1 MNCLRHL
8 FFGMLLIGWRGLSAT
23 LIAQSP
29 LPPTAGLPDTTTIT
43 PDTVASADIVDFVR
57 KTWPRLPVHPHEP
70 AKLTSGGHFV
80 WIIPQVGYSL
90 STGLLGQVLGNVT
103 FRRPGANLSSV
114 ISSVTY
120 TQNQQALLTITT
132 TVWTPG
138 NRWVLTGDWR
148 LMHYPQATYGLGM
161 FTSTDRVVSMDY
173 SYLRFY
179 QGVLRRIRPALYAG
193 FGYQLDDHW
202 GIRSWDGR
210 HDRTK
215 ISGYEYGIEGRSIS
229 SGIAMQLLYDNRPN
243 SINPTGG
250 QMLNLLVRTNSEAL
264 GSDTDYSSL
273 LIDARTYLRLR
284 AGSPNILALWS
295 YNALTLSGNPPFL
308 DLPSTGW
315 DATSNLGRGYIQGRF
330 RGKKLL
336 YAEAEYRFQ
345 ISRSGLLG
353 GVVFANAQSVTQTLT
368 QQFERIAPAGGV
380 GLRIRMNKVTRANL
394 CIDYAVGTDGSHGL
408 FFNLGEVF

>member
-1 MNCLRHL
+1 MNRLRRSFSWL
-8 FFGMLLIGWRGLSAT
+8 LLIGWSCLAT
-23 LIAQSP
+23 SLTAQSIP
-29 LPPTAGLPDTTTIT
+29 PSPDNFAATPTART
-43 PDTVASADIVDFVR
+43 DTVASADIVDFLR
-57 KTWPRLPVHPHEP
+57 TSCRLRLRPHE
-70 AKLTSGGHFV
+70 ADKLASGGHFV
-80 WIIPQVGYSL
+80 WVIPQVGYSL
-90 STGLLGQVLGNVT
+90 PTGVLGQILGNVT

-114 ISSVTY
+114 VSSATY
-120 TQNQQALLTITT
+120 TQQQQSLLTITST
-132 TVWTPG
+132 IWTPG
-138 NRWVLTGDWR
+138 NRWVFVGDWR

-161 FTSTDRVVSMDY
+161 YTSTERVVSMDY

-179 QGVLRRIRPALYAG
+179 QSVLRRIRPALYAG
-193 FGYQLDDHW
+193 FGYQFDDHW
-202 GIRSWDGR
+202 DIRSWDGR

-229 SGIAMQLLYDNRPN
+229 SGIAMQLLYDNRSN

-250 QMLNLLVRTNSEAL
+250 QVLNLLVRTNKTAL
-264 GSDTDYSSL
+264 GSDTDYSSM
-273 LIDARTYLRLR
+273 LIDARTYLHLR

-330 RGKKLL
+330 RGKRLL

-353 GVVFANAQSVTQTLT
+353 GVVFANAQSVTQPLT

-380 GLRIRMNKVTRANL
+380 GVRIRMNKVTRANL
-394 CIDYAVGTDGSHGL
+394 CIDYAVGVGGSHGL

>member
-1 MNCLRHL
+1 MNRIRSTLYW
-8 FFGMLLIGWRGLSAT
+8 LLLPCWLLLTESGRVQ
-23 LIAQSP
+23 AQS
-29 LPPTAGLPDTTTIT
+29 LPMPAPERNDSTAS
-43 PDTVASADIVDFVR
+43 DTVAAADIVDFVK
-57 KTWPRLPVHPHEP
+57 KTWPRLPVHPHE
-70 AKLTSGGHFV
+70 ASRLASGGHFV

-103 FRRPGANLSSV
+103 FRRPRANLSSI
-114 ISSVTY
+114 ISSLTY
-120 TQNQQALLTITT
+120 TQNQQALLTITST
-132 TVWTPG
+132 IWTPG
-138 NRWVLTGDWR
+138 NQWVLTGDWR

-179 QGVLRRIRPALYAG
+179 QGVLRRLRPALYAG
-193 FGYQLDDHW
+193 LSYQLDNHW
-202 GIRSWDGR
+202 NIRSWDER
-210 HDRTK
+210 HDRSK
-215 ISGYEYGIEGRSIS
+215 ISGYEYGVEGRSIS
-229 SGIAMQLLYDNRPN
+229 SGIAMQMLYDNRPN
-243 SINPTGG
+243 AINPSGG
-250 QMLNLLVRTNSEAL
+250 QMLNLLVRTNKQAL
-264 GSDTDYSSL
+264 GSDTDYSSM
-273 LIDARTYLRLR
+273 LIDARTYLHLR

-295 YNALTLSGNPPFL
+295 YNALTISGDPPFL

-345 ISRSGLLG
+345 VSRSGLLG
-353 GVVFANAQSVTQTLT
+353 GVVFANAQTVTQPLN
-368 QQFERIAPAGGV
+368 QQFERVAPAGGV

-394 CIDYAVGTDGSHGL
+394 CIDYAVGTDGSRGL